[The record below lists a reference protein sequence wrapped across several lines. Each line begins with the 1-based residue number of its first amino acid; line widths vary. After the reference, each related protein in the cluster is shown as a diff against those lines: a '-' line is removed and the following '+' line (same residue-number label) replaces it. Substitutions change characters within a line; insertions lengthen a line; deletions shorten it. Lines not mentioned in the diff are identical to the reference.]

1 MAISDHIP
9 GLEVTVRVDGELAI
23 EHYDDA
29 AYDEP
34 CAVELDSSAGV
45 RVVKYIEAKSG
56 APFSVHINRT
66 VNFNF
71 RGDHIGWSV
80 AVDGGQ
86 SWWQQEVSLQ
96 APKRGAEWSNK
107 MTGYFEGDSVSGFIK
122 KRWKFGDL
130 DIVSADTHITADRVK
145 PEGTRGSGR
154 IPALLVSERA
164 IGRRAYVYAEALRRC
179 CW

>member
-86 SWWQQEVSLQ
+86 SWWQQE
-96 APKRGAEWSNK
+96 
-107 MTGYFEGDSVSGFIK
+107 
-122 KRWKFGDL
+122 FGDL
-130 DIVSADTHITADRVK
+130 DIVSADTHITAEVK

>member
-56 APFSVHINRT
+56 APFSVNINRT

-86 SWWQQEVSLQ
+86 SWWQQE
-96 APKRGAEWSNK
+96 
-107 MTGYFEGDSVSGFIK
+107 GDSVSGFIK
-122 KRWKFGDL
+122 KCWKFGDL
-130 DIVSADTHITADRVK
+130 DIVSADTHITAEVK